1 MKNLLAS
8 IILLVLF
15 YNIAESKEIELIVPN
30 ALGSAADILGKDIA
44 AKYEEITGKKVTIKY
59 LPGGEGAVAASYFQR
74 AHNQTMMIATSSMI
88 IYNPVLKQNLSYKDE
103 DFKFY
108 AWLASLP
115 CIYVTRTDTGIK
127 TIEDFIT
134 KLPKSKK
141 PFVAGYG
148 PSCDLNVDILNKS
161 GKSSGLLEVVKY
173 KSGPDTL
180 LALLN
185 GDVDVANINIQANL
199 FQLVNEGKLHIIA
212 TSSALELDVE
222 GKKIISMSSALQ
234 IPYTI
239 SGNMLIIKPNAD
251 PAFEKSLQD
260 NLKKIMYSDKLQK
273 SMKQIFAVNS
283 NIYGEKDTLD
293 FIKDFRKK
301 VRDNFTDTSN

>member
-1 MKNLLAS
+1 MKNLLVS

-15 YNIAESKEIELIVPN
+15 YSIAKSKEIDLIVPN
-30 ALGSAADILGKDIA
+30 SPGSTTDILGKDIA
-44 AKYEEITGKKVTIKY
+44 AKYEEITGKKITIKY
-59 LPGGEGAVAASYFQR
+59 LPGGEGAVAASHFQK
-74 AHNQTMMIATSSMI
+74 AHNQTMMMATSAMI
-88 IYNPVLKQNLSYKDE
+88 IYNPVLKKDLSYKDE

-108 AWLASLP
+108 AWLGSLH

-148 PSCDLNVDILNKS
+148 PACDLNVDILNKS
-161 GKSSGLLEVVKY
+161 GKSSGPLEVVKY

-185 GDVDVANINIQANL
+185 GDVDVANINVQSSL
-199 FQLVNEGKLHIIA
+199 FQLVDEGKLHIIA
-212 TSSALELDVE
+212 TSSASELDVE
-222 GKKIISMSSALQ
+222 GKKIISMSTALQ
-234 IPYTI
+234 IPYTMA
-239 SGNMLIIKPNAD
+239 GWVFVIKPNAD

-273 SMKQIFAVNS
+273 SMKQVFGVNS
-283 NIYGEKDTLD
+283 DIYGEKDTLD

-301 VRDNFTDTSN
+301 VRDNFTDISN